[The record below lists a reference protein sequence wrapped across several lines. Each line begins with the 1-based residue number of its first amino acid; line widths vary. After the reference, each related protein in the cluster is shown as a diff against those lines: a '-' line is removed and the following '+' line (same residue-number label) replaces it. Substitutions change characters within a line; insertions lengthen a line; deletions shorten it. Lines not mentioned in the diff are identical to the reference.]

1 MIAIDT
7 NVLVRLFM
15 NDDDA
20 QAQKARALFDT
31 CAGNDEQLWITD
43 IVLVE
48 LVWALD
54 RSYDRPKGEICT
66 ALRALAGNATVC
78 LESGACVEQAIALYA
93 QGPAGFA
100 DCLLAVKANLACE
113 SLRSFDK
120 KMRGLPSVKLLR
132 SRQHLR
138 ML

>member
-7 NVLVRLFM
+7 NVLVRLFI
-15 NDDDA
+15 NDDKA
-20 QAQKARALFDT
+20 QAHKARALFDT
-31 CAGNDEQLWITD
+31 CADNDGLLWIAD

-54 RSYDRPKGEICT
+54 RSYDRPRDEICT

-100 DCLLAVKANLACE
+100 DCLLAVKAAVTSE
-113 SLRSFDK
+113 TLRTFEK
-120 KMRGLPSVKLLR
+120 KMRGLPGVKLL
-132 SRQHLR
+132 
-138 ML
+138 

>member
-7 NVLVRLFM
+7 NVLARLFI
-15 NDDDA
+15 NDDKA

-31 CAGNDEQLWITD
+31 CADNDKLLWIAD

-54 RSYDRPKGEICT
+54 RSYDRPKDEICT

-78 LESGACVEQAIALYA
+78 LESADSVDQAITLYG

-100 DCLLAVKANLACE
+100 DCLLAAKASLTCE
-113 SLRSFDK
+113 ALRTFDK
-120 KMRGLPSVKLLR
+120 KMRSLPGVKLL
-132 SRQHLR
+132 
-138 ML
+138 